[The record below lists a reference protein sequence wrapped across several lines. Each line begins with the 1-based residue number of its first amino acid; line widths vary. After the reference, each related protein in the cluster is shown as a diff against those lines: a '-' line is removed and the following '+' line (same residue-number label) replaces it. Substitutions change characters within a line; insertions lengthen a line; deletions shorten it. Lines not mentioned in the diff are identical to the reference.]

1 MPPENWTE
9 RRKRVW
15 TPDHDGHCMAFKL
28 CYYYEQ
34 AGWCLALGRHF
45 ARDGEDRSARPR
57 RAPDR
62 TDSSRA
68 HTFLFLLYTD
78 RGWLLWYR
86 LYSTDRIGS
95 FFSSWSSS
103 SLSLMSSHACCICR
117 PWMCWVPTS
126 YCLLFSSSHYLGGK
140 RKVNLEK
147 KMNKSNINQSTCKLA
162 LLLQLY
168 TKQIWVVETRS
179 TSTMCTHII
188 NHVSFS
194 THLNI
199 SYNARLPVS
208 VSQAGRQALE
218 SVASDTRVIS

>member
-1 MPPENWTE
+1 MFLSLIHFPQVETEKHPEMMPPENWIK
-9 RRKRVW
+9 RKKRVW

-57 RAPDR
+57 R
-62 TDSSRA
+62 
-68 HTFLFLLYTD
+68 
-78 RGWLLWYR
+78 
-86 LYSTDRIGS
+86 
-95 FFSSWSSS
+95 S
-103 SLSLMSSHACCICR
+103 SLLSSHACCICR

-140 RKVNLEK
+140 RKVILEKK

>member
-1 MPPENWTE
+1 MVTYSSLKDAEKPSLGVSCSSFESHVSIIDAFPFLSPQVETEKHPEMMPPENWTE

-103 SLSLMSSHACCICR
+103 SLSLLSSHACCICR

-140 RKVNLEK
+140 RKVILEK
-147 KMNKSNINQSTCKLA
+147 R
-162 LLLQLY
+162 
-168 TKQIWVVETRS
+168 W
-179 TSTMCTHII
+179 TSPI
-188 NHVSFS
+188 
-194 THLNI
+194 
-199 SYNARLPVS
+199 
-208 VSQAGRQALE
+208 
-218 SVASDTRVIS
+218 